1 MALCG
6 VDAVDADADH
16 NAFEAIG
23 KGEGFGL
30 VRLPIGS
37 RQRLLE
43 SDYGGSAS
51 VLKSPPFISH
61 AATTECCTLGK
72 IPNTNLI
79 QNQCHSRHPLIL
91 LPDD

>member
-30 VRLPIGS
+30 VRLPIGVVC
-37 RQRLLE
+37 REVARG
-43 SDYGGSAS
+43 Y
-51 VLKSPPFISH
+51 
-61 AATTECCTLGK
+61 
-72 IPNTNLI
+72 
-79 QNQCHSRHPLIL
+79 
-91 LPDD
+91 